1 MIATTRAF
9 NAILTRCR
17 LSLGINYPGSR
28 RCRAEPIF
36 EAEVRLIRELQHEEF
51 LVGAVEYGDELRSRK
66 AAFHMIGAAGSS
78 LIFYLLGFSKVDPV
92 RYGTFFQRL
101 WTNKVRPPTLLFVL
115 LPLDRQIW
123 NDLPSPPQI
132 TVHPMT
138 ALEAVPELIR
148 RRLPNTSL
156 RESEIPVFEAIQR
169 GDTEGV
175 FQLESESIRPFL
187 SQVGASTTKGLAT
200 VTALEQI
207 SHSRPAE
214 ALMWLQ
220 GLVAKK
226 AHESPRPKTK
236 GESLLGRPFLFQE
249 GIMSLLHRQAGL
261 PWGQTY
267 RFIKA
272 AANSRMTDEH
282 DLWKPTLAG
291 LLARYSDNAE
301 AVFRN
306 VIAASGWA
314 PCRAHHS
321 ANSITSY
328 RAAYYRTFH
337 RREFE
342 DALQEVSDWERGSDG
357 EKTYE

>member
-1 MIATTRAF
+1 MIRTTSAF

-17 LSLGINYPGSR
+17 LSLGINYPGTR
-28 RCRAEPIF
+28 RYRAEPIF
-36 EAEVRLIRELQHEEF
+36 EAEVRLIQELGHEEF
-51 LVGAVEYGDELRSRK
+51 LVRAVEYGDELRSRK

-92 RYGTFFQRL
+92 RFGTFFQRL

-115 LPLDRQIW
+115 LPLERQVW
-123 NDLPSPPQI
+123 NDLPSPPNI

-148 RRLPNTSL
+148 RRLPKTAL

-169 GDTEGV
+169 GDTAGV
-175 FQLESESIRPFL
+175 FQLESESIRPLL
-187 SQVGASTTKGLAT
+187 SQLGPSTTKGLAT

-207 SHSRPAE
+207 THSHPAGASE
-214 ALMWLQ
+214 CLQ
-220 GLVAKK
+220 RLVASKT
-226 AHESPRPKTK
+226 HESARLKTK
-236 GESLLGRPFLFQE
+236 GESLPGRPFLFQE

-261 PWGQTY
+261 PWDQTY

-272 AANSRMTDEH
+272 AAISRMTGEH

-291 LLARYSDNAE
+291 LHSRYSDNAE

-314 PCRAHHS
+314 SCRAHHA

-357 EKTYE
+357 EETDE